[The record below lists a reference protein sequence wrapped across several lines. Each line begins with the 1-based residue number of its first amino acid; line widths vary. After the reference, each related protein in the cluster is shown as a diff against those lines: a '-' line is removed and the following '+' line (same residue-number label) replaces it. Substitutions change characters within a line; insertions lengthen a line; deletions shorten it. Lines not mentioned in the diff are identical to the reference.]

1 MPGYRE
7 EELGIQAEPLS
18 RRRQLKSISA
28 QFCFK
33 KRERARERDTFG
45 QNLAMFLASP
55 AS

>member
-33 KRERARERDTFG
+33 KRERAKKRDTFS
-45 QNLAMFLASP
+45 AKI
-55 AS
+55 